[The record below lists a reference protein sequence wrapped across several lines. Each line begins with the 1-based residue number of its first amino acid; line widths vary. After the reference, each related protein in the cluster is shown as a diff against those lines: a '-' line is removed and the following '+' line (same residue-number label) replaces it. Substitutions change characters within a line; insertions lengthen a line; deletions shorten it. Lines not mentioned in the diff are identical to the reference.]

1 MGDQRAVGVDDVG
14 EPGRAD
20 LDPRDDVPDELRL
33 TSAAVTP
40 PPLPAGRAIVMY
52 GSVPLR
58 K

>member
-1 MGDQRAVGVDDVG
+1 MRETTSQTNFRF
-14 EPGRAD
+14 
-20 LDPRDDVPDELRL
+20 

-52 GSVPLR
+52 GSVSLR